1 MKYDTKAKKYVA
13 GTPKEIS
20 VADEEAKITLKGDEI
35 RGVTKTNVEYFGN
48 SEAEKF
54 TKAGVDNVSI
64 ALDDTAKKYLNISAA
79 NFTNEITLTPIA
91 DVTAPATTLTCNIVV
106 SVVDE
111 WGKTKTV
118 NVPVV
123 LK

>member
-1 MKYDTKAKKYVA
+1 MA

-35 RGVTKTNVEYFGN
+35 RGVTKTNVEYLGN
-48 SEAEKF
+48 SEADKF
-54 TKAGVDNVSI
+54 TKAGVETVSI

-79 NFTNEITLTPIA
+79 DFTNEITLTPIA